1 MFKTENYLTR
11 GVRDIVP
18 MTTQLIMWDMIFNL
32 PVSKDYLQ
40 IFELRANDGM
50 QFITHIQEQPD
61 YRRTVIFKTLT
72 AITQKVY
79 VIDGDHCTMLLM
91 ENTITIENM
100 PEHFF
105 VKLFAADIRGS
116 SLQHLWELWRQE

>member
-1 MFKTENYLTR
+1 MFKTEKYLTR
-11 GVRDIVP
+11 GVRNIIP
-18 MTTQLIMWDMIFNL
+18 LPTQLIMWDMIFNL

-61 YRRTVIFKTLT
+61 YRRTVTFKTPS

-79 VIDGDHCTMLLM
+79 VIDDGDHCTMLLA
-91 ENTITIENM
+91 EEY
-100 PEHFF
+100 
-105 VKLFAADIRGS
+105 
-116 SLQHLWELWRQE
+116 

>member
-40 IFELRANDGM
+40 IFEPRAGDGI

-61 YRRTVIFKTLT
+61 YTRTVTFKTPS

-79 VIDGDHCTMLLM
+79 VVDDGDHCTMLLA
-91 ENTITIENM
+91 EEY
-100 PEHFF
+100 
-105 VKLFAADIRGS
+105 
-116 SLQHLWELWRQE
+116 